1 MWAARAK
8 KLLRIAVQITAAVSV
23 LFSAE
28 RTPINNPIVT
38 GAVFQQSGDRLNFYA
53 VRNNPAVFADIPNG
67 ICQVNC
73 FGRSNSICR
82 AIRTRTNTIRA
93 NDSVNVG
100 CAGEIRAN
108 DCNFFC
114 RAHRLVAKRALQFE
128 RLARRFKF
136 HRAKC

>member
-1 MWAARAK
+1 MGAARAK
-8 KLLRIAVQITAAVSV
+8 KFLRIVAQITAGVCM
-23 LFSAE
+23 LFTAE

-38 GAVFQQSGDRLNFYA
+38 GALFQQSGDRLNFYA
-53 VRNNPAVFADIPNG
+53 VRNNPAVFADRSNG
-67 ICQVNC
+67 ICKVDR

-100 CAGEIRAN
+100 CAGEISAN
-108 DCNFFC
+108 DGDLFC
-114 RAHRLVAKRALQFE
+114 WAHRLVAQSALQFE
-128 RLARRFKF
+128 RLARHFKC